1 MEHGK
6 PWVNYNE
13 TPSPIAK
20 RGLHLRKIMTFVW
33 WYVNGIIC
41 LQAAITDHSIM
52 KKFYCQHL
60 SKQSIEE

>member
-33 WYVNGIIC
+33 WYVNV
-41 LQAAITDHSIM
+41 LQAAITESFDHEKIL
-52 KKFYCQHL
+52 L
-60 SKQSIEE
+60 STPVKAIY